1 MSLPKPYE
9 RLKQRYPDVVRA
21 YETLGQA
28 ATDAGPLSEREQ
40 RLVKFALAV
49 GAAHEGA
56 LHSHARRAL
65 KAGVTADEL
74 RHAVLQATTTLGFPS
89 MMRAM
94 TWLED
99 VLDEKG

>member
-1 MSLPKPYE
+1 MSLPRPYQ
-9 RLKQRYPDVVRA
+9 RLKERYPTVVDA
-21 YETLGQA
+21 YESLGNA
-28 ATDAGPLSEREQ
+28 AAEAGPLSEREQ

-65 KAGVTADEL
+65 QAGVSADEL

-89 MMRAM
+89 MTRAM

-99 VLDEKG
+99 VLEKQ

>member
-1 MSLPKPYE
+1 MS
-9 RLKQRYPDVVRA
+9 A
-21 YETLGQA
+21 YEDLGNA
-28 ATDAGPLSEREQ
+28 ATDAGPLSETEQ

-65 KAGVTADEL
+65 AAGVSADAL

-99 VLDEKG
+99 VLDEAS

>member
-1 MSLPKPYE
+1 
-9 RLKQRYPDVVRA
+9 
-21 YETLGQA
+21 
-28 ATDAGPLSEREQ
+28 
-40 RLVKFALAV
+40 VKFALAV

-65 KAGVTADEL
+65 KAGVSAEEL
-74 RHAVLQATTTLGFPS
+74 QHAVLQATTTLGFPS

-99 VLDEKG
+99 VLDEKR

>member
-9 RLKQRYPDVVRA
+9 RLAQRYPDVVRA
-21 YETLGQA
+21 YESLGQA

-49 GAAHEGA
+49 GSAHEGA

-65 KAGVTADEL
+65 KAGVSAEEL
-74 RHAVLQATTTLGFPS
+74 QHAVLQATTTLGFPS

-99 VLDEKG
+99 VLDEKR

>member
-9 RLKQRYPDVVRA
+9 RLKQRYPALVRA
-21 YETLGQA
+21 YETLGNA
-28 ATDAGPLSEREQ
+28 ATEAGPLSEREQ
-40 RLVKFALAV
+40 RLVKFGLAV

-56 LHSHARRAL
+56 LHSHTRRAM
-65 KAGVTADEL
+65 KAGVSADEL

-99 VLDEKG
+99 VLEEP

>member
-1 MSLPKPYE
+1 MSRPKPYD
-9 RLKQRYPDVVRA
+9 RLKERYPDVVGA
-21 YETLGQA
+21 YESLGRA
-28 ATDAGPLSEREQ
+28 ATDAGPLSERDQ

-49 GAAHEGA
+49 GSAHEGA

-65 KAGVTADEL
+65 KAGIGASEL

-99 VLDEKG
+99 VLDEQS